1 MEKLEDFAGNFLG
14 AGWTAAVLLE
24 LLEGGVA
31 ILGGACIIWY
41 NVEKALHIR
50 KQRKQKKL

>member
-1 MEKLEDFAGNFLG
+1 MDLEDIAGNFLG

-24 LLEGGVA
+24 LLEGSVA

-41 NVEKALHIR
+41 NVEKALHTRQKR
-50 KQRKQKKL
+50 KEEQP